1 MVKSVKTVHIKMT
14 RGLNLL
20 IFFLI
25 KNFQMT
31 FLLIFGRRKNENFSE
46 PLTPVK
52 PSKIQRVDLS
62 YENKQ

>member
-1 MVKSVKTVHIKMT
+1 
-14 RGLNLL
+14 
-20 IFFLI
+20 
-25 KNFQMT
+25 MT
-31 FLLIFGRRKNENFSE
+31 FLLIFGRRKNEKFSE